1 MCKILEDLKTLLLFQ
16 YSMYLH
22 FLVQNWRIKGIFFS
36 KPITTEPTLF
46 TLKIPP
52 PESWIHQ
59 EDKCGFISEKSWDF
73 EDWFSLWLI
82 LWETDTDSH
91 GSHFSVLTGYNKKI
105 VLFISSFLQP
115 QNILHIFST
124 EIVLRLR
131 HNNKHF
137 YRNILVDLRYYHLS
151 LFLILSRLNLLSV
164 FSLCLILLVR
174 IDPITIIAFHVNT
187 EIDQTRRAI
196 VINMI

>member
-1 MCKILEDLKTLLLFQ
+1 MEDLKTLLLFQ

-36 KPITTEPTLF
+36 KPITNEPTLF
-46 TLKIPP
+46 TFRIPS

-59 EDKCGFISEKSWDF
+59 EDKCGFISEKSWNF

-82 LWETDTDSH
+82 LWETDTGSH
-91 GSHFSVLTGYNKKI
+91 SSHFSVLTGYNKKI

-124 EIVLRLR
+124 EIVLWLR

-137 YRNILVDLRYYHLS
+137 YRNILVMYLRYRVFHNNRPKITAYCSYNKS
-151 LFLILSRLNLLSV
+151 LRDSQRLLGAHQMGS
-164 FSLCLILLVR
+164 IW
-174 IDPITIIAFHVNT
+174 
-187 EIDQTRRAI
+187 
-196 VINMI
+196 